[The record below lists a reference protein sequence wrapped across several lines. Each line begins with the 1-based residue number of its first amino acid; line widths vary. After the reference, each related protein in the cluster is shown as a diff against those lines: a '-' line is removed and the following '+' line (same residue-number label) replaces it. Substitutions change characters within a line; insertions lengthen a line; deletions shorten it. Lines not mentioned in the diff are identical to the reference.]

1 MVGDRLV
8 AEKLSITLP
17 AEMVKA
23 INDQVHDGRFASV
36 SEVLREAMRTWMRQE
51 EEHAER
57 MASVRA
63 RIARSLDDPRPTLTL
78 DEAFDR
84 LEQSVQRAAPSR

>member
-1 MVGDRLV
+1 M

-17 AEMVKA
+17 TEMVKA
-23 INDQVHDGRFASV
+23 INDQVQDGRFASV

-51 EEHAER
+51 EEHAAR
-57 MASVRA
+57 MASIRA
-63 RIARSLDDPRPTLTL
+63 RIARSLDDSRPTLTL

-84 LEQSVQRAAPSR
+84 LEHSVQRAGPSR